1 MARVTLENVTTEYKG
16 EQIAGRYLVDKGT
29 VVVFYAGLRKATQ
42 VGDSPPE
49 SLARISLGELAA
61 EYEAASKRK

>member
-29 VVVFYAGLRKATQ
+29 VVVFYAAF
-42 VGDSPPE
+42 
-49 SLARISLGELAA
+49 ARQPKSVTHRPSHWRELF
-61 EYEAASKRK
+61 

>member
-1 MARVTLENVTTEYKG
+1 MVRVTLQDVTTEYKG

-42 VGDSPPE
+42 TAP
-49 SLARISLGELAA
+49 LAVNAGGPRSSVLAL
-61 EYEAASKRK
+61 S